1 MSQKDRENSRSF
13 YSPPVVGHVIVLK
26 EYPLP
31 APCLCTGLNLTSQTM
46 LVVGQVPLPAPCP
59 CAGLNLTSQTMLVV
73 GQVPLLNLTS
83 QTVLVVGQVIVLA
96 EYPHPAPR
104 FCGVYPDKTNCVN
117 SSGEYF
123 ACLSDVLACFQ
134 VKIRNWNRVSIFG
147 CFFGVNGL
155 YS

>member
-59 CAGLNLTSQTMLVV
+59 CAGLNLTSQT
-73 GQVPLLNLTS
+73 
-83 QTVLVVGQVIVLA
+83 VLVVGQVIVLA

-134 VKIRNWNRVSIFG
+134 VKIRN
-147 CFFGVNGL
+147 
-155 YS
+155 

>member
-59 CAGLNLTSQTMLVV
+59 CAGLNLTSQT
-73 GQVPLLNLTS
+73 
-83 QTVLVVGQVIVLA
+83 VLVVGQVIVLA

-104 FCGVYPDKTNCVN
+104 FCGVQTEITNC
-117 SSGEYF
+117 GITWCEDF
-123 ACLSDVLACFQ
+123 ACLSDAFA
-134 VKIRNWNRVSIFG
+134 
-147 CFFGVNGL
+147 
-155 YS
+155 

>member
-1 MSQKDRENSRSF
+1 
-13 YSPPVVGHVIVLK
+13 VLK

-96 EYPHPAPR
+96 EYSRPAPR
-104 FCGVYPDKTNCVN
+104 FCGVQTEITNC
-117 SSGEYF
+117 GITWCEDF
-123 ACLSDVLACFQ
+123 ACLSDAFA
-134 VKIRNWNRVSIFG
+134 
-147 CFFGVNGL
+147 
-155 YS
+155 